1 MTQSFMDPTENLFI
15 ALIPLYLSERVL
27 TFVLRPHNS
36 DMEFLYPTCIAN
48 KSNIKNCLYAYLLEY
63 IEEICIYTGVVVA
76 IFVKYSISKSLLNQF
91 KSAG

>member
-15 ALIPLYLSERVL
+15 AFISLYLSERVL
-27 TFVLRPHNS
+27 TFVLRLHNS

-63 IEEICIYTGVVVA
+63 IEEICIHRGRRSD
-76 IFVKYSISKSLLNQF
+76 FC
-91 KSAG
+91 